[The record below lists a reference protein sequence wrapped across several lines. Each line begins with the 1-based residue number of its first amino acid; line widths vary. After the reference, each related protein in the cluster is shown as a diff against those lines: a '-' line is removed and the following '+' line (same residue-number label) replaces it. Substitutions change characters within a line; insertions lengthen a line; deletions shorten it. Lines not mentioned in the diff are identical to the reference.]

1 MSAETAELVPIRST
15 GMTSHRVRGIGVHEH
30 HDFRADDGTH
40 IQITRWPTA
49 PHRAAQVVVTRPDGS
64 VTGRN
69 ENHSSLISV
78 AGLLRVAGYRIC
90 DD

>member
-1 MSAETAELVPIRST
+1 MSESRTAAVRSV
-15 GMTSHRVRGIGVHEH
+15 GVTSHRVRGVGVHEH

-40 IQITRWPTA
+40 IQVTRWPSA
-49 PHRAAQVVVTRPDGS
+49 PWRLAQVVVTFPDGC

-69 ENHSSLISV
+69 DNHSSLISV
-78 AGLLRVAGYRIC
+78 AGLLRMEGYRIC

>member
-1 MSAETAELVPIRST
+1 MSADITELAPVRST

-30 HDFRADDGTH
+30 HDFRTDDGTH
-40 IQITRWPTA
+40 IQVTRWPSA
-49 PHRAAQVVVTRPDGS
+49 PWRLAQVIVTRPDGQ
-64 VTGRN
+64 VTGSN